1 MTSPEPPVLSVLDL
15 APVGRGYTPAEA
27 LAASVRLAQEAERLG
42 YHRLWV
48 AEHHNMPGIAS
59 SSPPVLIAHLAANTT
74 TLRLG
79 SGGVMLPNHSPLA
92 VAEQFGMLEAL
103 HPGRIDLGL
112 GRAPGTDGLA
122 AAALRRGRTMDGD
135 DDFPRQ
141 LAELVGYFDGTSF
154 REVHPFGSIHATPA
168 RGYSPDIWLLGSSDF
183 SAHLAGE
190 LGLPFSFAHH
200 FAAGNTMAA
209 VRVYRAAFRPSRVLE
224 RPYLSLGVNVVCAA
238 DDEHAQWLAG
248 SGALA
253 IVRLRQGRPDV
264 YPTPE
269 EAAAHEYTP
278 MEREIVRGWTS
289 AHIVG
294 SPETVRAGLL
304 GLAAETG
311 ADELMIT
318 TMIHSPDERLESYR
332 LVAEA
337 MDLQPSDAASM
348 LNR

>member
-1 MTSPEPPVLSVLDL
+1 MLSVLDL
-15 APVGRGYTPAEA
+15 APVGRGYTPADA
-27 LAASVRLAQEAERLG
+27 LATSLRLAREVERLG
-42 YHRLWV
+42 YHRFWV

-59 SSPPVLIAHLAANTT
+59 SSPAVLIAHLAAGTT

-79 SGGVMLPNHSPLA
+79 SGGVMLPNHSPLV

-112 GRAPGTDGLA
+112 GRAPGSDGLA

-141 LAELVGYFDGTSF
+141 LAELIGYFDGSF
-154 REVHPFGSIHATPA
+154 AHVHPFGSIHAVPA

-183 SAHLAGE
+183 SAHLAGT

-200 FAAGNTMAA
+200 FAAGNTLAA
-209 VRVYRAAFRPSRVLE
+209 VQTYRAAFRPSSVLE

-238 DDEHAQWLAG
+238 DAEHAQWLAG

-253 IVRLRQGRPDV
+253 ILRLRQGHPDV

-269 EAAAHEYTP
+269 EAAAHPYTP
-278 MEREIVRGWTS
+278 MELETVRSWTS
-289 AHIVG
+289 AHVVG
-294 SPETVRAGLL
+294 TPDDVRAGLL
-304 GLAAETG
+304 ALVASTG

-318 TMIHSPDERLESYR
+318 TNIHSPDARIESYR

-337 MDLQPSDAASM
+337 MELTTGRRGHDPVTLS
-348 LNR
+348 R